1 MLMMLRTPW
10 KRLIGLVLFAGLGL
24 SQQAFGDAA
33 ELVNLLTTNLG
44 VTEEQAA
51 GGSGAIFGY
60 AKQQMSP
67 ADFSQLSSTIPGLDS
82 LLARAPALESQG
94 GATGRVFDK
103 AGSLLGG
110 DSSGL
115 SQLGGSFAKLG
126 MSPDMV
132 SKFAPMILDYVNSAG
147 GSELMGSLKSALM

>member
-1 MLMMLRTPW
+1 MQAHDSARF
-10 KRLIGLVLFAGLGL
+10 IAGFGL
-24 SQQAFGDAA
+24 SQQASADAV
-33 ELVNLLTTNLG
+33 ELVDLLTNNLG

-67 ADFSQLSSTIPGLDS
+67 ADFSRLSSAIPGLDG
-82 LLARAPALESQG
+82 LLAGAPTLESQG
-94 GATGRVFDK
+94 EATGRMLDK

-115 SQLGGSFAKLG
+115 GQLGGSFAKLG

-132 SKFAPMILDYVNSAG
+132 SKFAPLILDHVNSAG
-147 GSELMGSLKSALM
+147 GSELMGSLKNALM